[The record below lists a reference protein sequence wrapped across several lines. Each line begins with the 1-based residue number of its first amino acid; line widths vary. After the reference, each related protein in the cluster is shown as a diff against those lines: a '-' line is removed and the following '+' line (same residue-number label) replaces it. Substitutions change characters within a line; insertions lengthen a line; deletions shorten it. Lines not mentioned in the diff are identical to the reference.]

1 MGSGYVRTTTYYHIL
16 LYTSTYDYALLRT
29 TMYYY
34 FKTALRAAGLENPL
48 ATNTKPSR
56 SVEAVSRV
64 TKSAGHF
71 VVHKHKT
78 IEKF

>member
-1 MGSGYVRTTTYYHIL
+1 
-16 LYTSTYDYALLRT
+16 
-29 TMYYY
+29 MYYY

>member
-16 LYTSTYDYALLRT
+16 LYTSTYDYASLRT

-34 FKTALRAAGLENPL
+34 FKTARAAGLENPL